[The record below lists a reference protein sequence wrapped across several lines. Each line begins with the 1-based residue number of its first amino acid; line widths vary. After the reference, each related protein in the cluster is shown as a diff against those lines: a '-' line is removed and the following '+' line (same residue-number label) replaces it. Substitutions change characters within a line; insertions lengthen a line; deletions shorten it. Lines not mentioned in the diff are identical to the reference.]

1 MFNSNI
7 LEEIEDPIAVPIAVV
22 EERLEAEAL
31 STIPNARSFTNL
43 LEIFRFLMGD
53 RKLRG
58 KDLHRRLVAFLNYLS
73 TIGEKRSFLGKSISE
88 TDVPLSDL
96 KTKCFRQGS
105 SYLLQIFSLLFNLR
119 IKLFLYNSDKLSYG
133 SYGNKDGNKV
143 YLLYHGKEF
152 FLLQKSP
159 SLSISE
165 GKRSLNGLNLSISN
179 ENEADRRRPSNYNYI
194 HNLKAFTSDEN
205 DFLTNK
211 DKHNMDKCRTLDS
224 IQTSPKAKS
233 TVKKSLNPE
242 KKWKG
247 KLKFYNES
255 KEYGFILFEDNSE
268 IFIHKTD
275 LMMCKINTLQLDYFD
290 KFYTISMEFEIRNYK
305 GKNKGHR
312 KAVNIRILKL
322 EPKIN

>member
-7 LEEIEDPIAVPIAVV
+7 LEEIERTETTPLSTV
-22 EERLEAEAL
+22 EDKLDAEAMSIL
-31 STIPNARSFTNL
+31 HNTGSLRNPL
-43 LEIFRFLMGD
+43 DIFRILSGNQL
-53 RKLRG
+53 LRA
-58 KDLHRRLVAFLNYLS
+58 KDIYKRLTAFVSYLT
-73 TIGEKRSFLGKSISE
+73 TINQNSVFLGKSF
-88 TDVPLSDL
+88 TTKDLSVFDL
-96 KTKCFRQGS
+96 KTKGLNSNCL
-105 SYLLQIFSLLFNLR
+105 YLLQIFSLLFNLR
-119 IKLFLYNSDKLSYG
+119 IKLFLYNSNKLSYNCYG
-133 SYGNKDGNKV
+133 SKDRNKV

-152 FLLQKSP
+152 YLLQKDITPFDSA
-159 SLSISE
+159 
-165 GKRSLNGLNLSISN
+165 GKRSIHRLQLSISN
-179 ENEADRRRPSNYNYI
+179 ESETARRRPSNYNYI

-205 DFLTNK
+205 DFQTSK

-233 TVKKSLNPE
+233 TLKKNQPKE
-242 KKWKG
+242 KTWKG

-255 KEYGFILFEDNSE
+255 KEYGFILFDDNSE

-290 KFYTISMEFEIRNYK
+290 KFYNISMEFEIRNYK

-312 KAVNIRILKL
+312 KAINIRILKL